1 MAWLLLLLMSVEN
14 STRLIPIS
22 PQRSQSAANGASA
35 SWVADP
41 GLITMGQGPEAE
53 AVSMENPE
61 KAQRFASE
69 VQYVTHFTARLAE
82 VLGLQS
88 LRFGLVEDKDSQ
100 TAMLSTA
107 EGWVGRVSSTRRS
120 ITVARS
126 SLQRGAH

>member
-1 MAWLLLLLMSVEN
+1 MSVEN

-53 AVSMENPE
+53 AVSMENPD

-88 LRFGLVEDKDSQ
+88 LRFGLVEDIDSQ